1 MAVEQK
7 PDERIHPSRRERQA
21 DQTRREILH
30 AARTLFAK
38 NGYAGTTV
46 KQVADEAGV
55 SSQTVYDS
63 VGSKRALVLQLNDM
77 IDAEAGIADIAKRAA
92 TERDPQVVIA
102 IPAQITCAILEHS
115 ADIVRAIFSGADA
128 EPELRDIQ
136 VEGDRRHREGAAR
149 IVHELHSH
157 GALRDDV
164 TEREASESLS
174 ALTDVSLGLILFD
187 RYDWSLERIES
198 WMSDSACRILF
209 NPPK

>member
-1 MAVEQK
+1 MAVERK
-7 PDERIHPSRRERQA
+7 PDARTHPSRRERQA

-46 KQVADEAGV
+46 KHVADQAGV

-92 TERDPQVVIA
+92 TERDPQLVIA
-102 IPAQITCAILEHS
+102 IPAQITCAILENS
-115 ADIVRAIFSGADA
+115 GDILRAILSGADT

-136 VEGDRRHREGAAR
+136 VEGDRRHREGTAR
-149 IVHELHSH
+149 IVHGLHSH

-187 RYDWSLERIES
+187 RYNWSLERIES
-198 WMSDSACRILF
+198 WMNDSACRILF
-209 NPPK
+209 DPRQ